1 MPLTSPHRSGVTLI
15 RVALTG
21 GIATGKSYVLQ
32 RFAERDVPTIDAD
45 KIAHDVTRG
54 AAPAVAEI
62 RRRFGPDVFDSM
74 GEIDR
79 GALAQRVF
87 DDPRD
92 RNALEAIVHPRVQAA
107 IDQWFTD
114 VSTEDRA
121 PFAIADIP
129 LLFETGRQGDF
140 DRVVVTTCPVS
151 VQLDRL
157 GSRGL
162 SVADARKRIAAQLP
176 SGERLAG
183 ADFVIQ
189 TGESFA
195 ETDRQ
200 VDETYDSLRR
210 VVRS

>member
-1 MPLTSPHRSGVTLI
+1 MTLI

-21 GIATGKSYVLQ
+21 GIATGKSYVLR
-32 RFAERDVPTIDAD
+32 RFAARDVPTIDAD
-45 KIAHDVTRG
+45 SIAHYVTRG
-54 AAPAVAEI
+54 GAPAAIDI

-79 GALAQRVF
+79 GKLAERVF

-92 RNALEAIVHPRVQAA
+92 RTALEAIVHPRVRAA
-107 IDQWFTD
+107 IERWLDEMA
-114 VSTEDRA
+114 TEDRA

-162 SVADARKRIAAQLP
+162 STADAQKRMAAQLP
-176 SGERLAG
+176 NAERLAG

-200 VDETYDSLRR
+200 IDETYDGLCRA
-210 VVRS
+210 VGG

>member
-1 MPLTSPHRSGVTLI
+1 MLI

-21 GIATGKSYVLQ
+21 GIATGKSYVLR

-45 KIAHDVTRG
+45 KIAHVVTSG
-54 AAPAVAEI
+54 GAPAVTDI
-62 RRRFGPDVFDSM
+62 RRRFGSDVFDSI

-79 GALAQRVF
+79 EELAQRVF
-87 DDPRD
+87 DDPQD
-92 RNALEAIVHPRVQAA
+92 RNALEAIVHPRVRAA
-107 IDQWFTD
+107 IDHWFAD
-114 VSTEDRA
+114 ISTEDRA

-151 VQLDRL
+151 LQLDRL
-157 GSRGL
+157 ASRGL
-162 SVADARKRIAAQLP
+162 SVADAQKRIAAQLP
-176 SGERLAG
+176 SEEKLAG

-200 VDETYDSLRR
+200 IDETYDGLCRGGR
-210 VVRS
+210 G